1 MRDDGVTRYHAS
13 ADDSYVVS
21 SGLVMLLLRGYKKY
35 TVAFMKGLSGLVYCS
50 GNIFVL

>member
-21 SGLVMLLLRGYKKY
+21 SGLMMLLSLGDKKD
-35 TVAFMKGLSGLVYCS
+35 TVVFMKGLSGLVYCS

>member
-1 MRDDGVTRYHAS
+1 MRDDGVSTYHAS

-21 SGLVMLLLRGYKKY
+21 SGLMMLLALGYKKY
-35 TVAFMKGLSGLVYCS
+35 TVAFMEGLSSLVYRS